1 MSPVQVVVLT
11 NRGSVFGKHV
21 VDALAERGVAIAGI
35 VVIAQPLS
43 YYWKLFRWVRRRVG
57 LVDALLFSLQRV
69 RHGETLPSDAY
80 DDFGPPISHVRGTNT
95 PETVDAVRSLSP
107 DVIVLAQTGIVR
119 RALLGLPTVG
129 TLNAH
134 PGLLPWYRG
143 IDCARWAILNG
154 DWERIG
160 VSVHWVDAG
169 VDTGRV
175 IVKERVSV
183 PPGLTLEEVDRLLDG
198 RAAGLMARVVAEL
211 RQDNVPEG
219 TPQDEGVQYFKMS
232 RRDEARVRRELAQR
246 SPTMAPNTAE
256 TPRQP

>member
-1 MSPVQVVVLT
+1 MSPLRVVVLT

-21 VDALAERGVAIAGI
+21 VDALHERDVEIAGI
-35 VVIAQPLS
+35 VVIAQPFS

-69 RHGETLPSDAY
+69 RHGETLPSEAY
-80 DDFGPPISHVRGTNT
+80 DAFGPPIFHVRGTNT
-95 PETVDAVRSLSP
+95 PETIEAVRSLSP

-119 RALLGLPTVG
+119 KALLGLPTIG

-154 DWERIG
+154 DWDRIG

-175 IVKERVSV
+175 IVKEPVAP
-183 PPGLTLEEVDRLLDG
+183 PPGLTIEEVDRLLDE
-198 RAAGLMARVVAEL
+198 RAAALMARVVAEL

-219 TPQDEGVQYFKMS
+219 TSQGEGVQYFKMS
-232 RRDEARVRRELAQR
+232 RKDEARVRRELAKR
-246 SPTMAPNTAE
+246 SPATLPQAVDAS
-256 TPRQP
+256 RQP